1 MSTQINPEMAEKL
14 RQGFKYFNK
23 FMLSLWRLGFGP
35 WFNLWPEGWGQI
47 MVITHTGRKSG
58 IRYRTPVNYAL
69 LDGEVYCIAGFGQ
82 VADWYR
88 NLVVNPNVEVW
99 LPDGWWQGVAE
110 DVSASENRSQIMRAV
125 VMASGFA
132 GPLFGVDPRSLDD
145 LALMKATQSYKVVH
159 IQRQAACT
167 GSGGPGELAWIWQ
180 LTTLVLLS
188 LVLLRGKRTKR
199 R

>member
-1 MSTQINPEMAEKL
+1 MSTQINPELAEKL

-23 FMLSLWRLGFGP
+23 FMLSLWRLGFGR

-58 IRYRTPVNYAL
+58 IQYRTPVNYAL
-69 LDGEVYCIAGFGQ
+69 LDGEIYCIAGFGR
-82 VADWYR
+82 VSDWYR
-88 NLVVNPNVEVW
+88 NIVTDPEVEVW
-99 LPDGWWQGVAE
+99 LPDGWWQGIAE
-110 DVSASENRSQIMRAV
+110 DVSASENRPQIIRAV

-132 GPLFGVDPRSLDD
+132 GPLFGLDPRRLDD
-145 LALMKATQSYKVVH
+145 LALMKATQSYKVIRIH
-159 IQRQAACT
+159 RRAART

-188 LVLLRGKRTKR
+188 LVLLRGKRNKR